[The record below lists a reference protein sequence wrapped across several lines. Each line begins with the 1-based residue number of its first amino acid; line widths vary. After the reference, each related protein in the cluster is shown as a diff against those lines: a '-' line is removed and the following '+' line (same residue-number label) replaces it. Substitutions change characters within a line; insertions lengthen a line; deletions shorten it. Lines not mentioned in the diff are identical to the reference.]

1 MSSLATGSCW
11 SKNRR
16 GQERGRYRVPQ
27 WTCPAE
33 GVIRSGTSLSR
44 CSHTAGSARRVMCS
58 GAACPSP
65 PPESAT
71 VAEFC

>member
-44 CSHTAGSARRVMCS
+44 SHTAGSARKAMCS

-71 VAEFC
+71 VGEFC